1 MRKEF
6 LRIRNGIKKGDDG
19 EKLRDLEMVAYEGE
33 ITLVL
38 AGRIL
43 EMECLS
49 NLLSGRDSLSYGTV
63 YYRGEKVSPL
73 RAMELL
79 KREVVCLGEN
89 SGLVEGLSI
98 ADNLFVLNGRNIW
111 QEHFFAQDRRNN
123 QKLVQLLEEF
133 EIAIK
138 PYQKVAALGQL
149 QRYQIRLLKLFK
161 AGTRIVLL
169 DQRLMHLTELEKQM
183 LYQLIHK
190 LRDRGVTFI
199 VLDYTPPEELQR
211 VDSILVVRQ
220 AATCFT
226 CDTARMN
233 SGQSD
238 ALMQALQPR
247 RQRNM
252 YPPCSNDS
260 PVVLSLRDVNAVR
273 FRHLSLELH
282 AGEVAFIESRS
293 YETECMLYDML
304 CGRVLP
310 TSGEIYIAGK
320 RSKAMTCEQRTREG
334 VIGIDRVMAETSEFY
349 NLTVFDNYCMRKGQ
363 RVRELW
369 WRQAYKRH
377 IKRTLNLM
385 FGRNIADDW
394 LYTLSPSE
402 LQCLQ
407 FAACM
412 LAHPKVFICL
422 NPFTNVDMDT
432 GQKAEALIQNIAQI
446 GIGVLVLSHGHRYDS
461 TGGAA
466 QYLLDEQGMIRIN

>member
-199 VLDYTPPEELQR
+199 VLDYTPPEELQ
-211 VDSILVVRQ
+211 
-220 AATCFT
+220 
-226 CDTARMN
+226 
-233 SGQSD
+233 G
-238 ALMQALQPR
+238 
-247 RQRNM
+247 
-252 YPPCSNDS
+252 
-260 PVVLSLRDVNAVR
+260 
-273 FRHLSLELH
+273 
-282 AGEVAFIESRS
+282 
-293 YETECMLYDML
+293 
-304 CGRVLP
+304 
-310 TSGEIYIAGK
+310 
-320 RSKAMTCEQRTREG
+320 
-334 VIGIDRVMAETSEFY
+334 
-349 NLTVFDNYCMRKGQ
+349 
-363 RVRELW
+363 
-369 WRQAYKRH
+369 
-377 IKRTLNLM
+377 
-385 FGRNIADDW
+385 
-394 LYTLSPSE
+394 
-402 LQCLQ
+402 
-407 FAACM
+407 
-412 LAHPKVFICL
+412 
-422 NPFTNVDMDT
+422 
-432 GQKAEALIQNIAQI
+432 
-446 GIGVLVLSHGHRYDS
+446 
-461 TGGAA
+461 
-466 QYLLDEQGMIRIN
+466 